1 MANFDDL
8 FTTPAAPE
16 LSSAPPQLTKEEYAA
31 KKKAERDD
39 LYALADEMAHE
50 IMQDGDAFRGF
61 LDVQARFDRYLDNP
75 IPIHQVHSHR
85 RCDEQKLP

>member
-16 LSSAPPQLTKEEYAA
+16 PPSAPPQLTKEEYAA

-39 LYALADEMAHE
+39 LYAPVSYTHLT
-50 IMQDGDAFRGF
+50 
-61 LDVQARFDRYLDNP
+61 
-75 IPIHQVHSHR
+75 
-85 RCDEQKLP
+85 LPTT

>member
-16 LSSAPPQLTKEEYAA
+16 PPSAPPQLTKEEYAA

-39 LYALADEMAHE
+39 LYGA
-50 IMQDGDAFRGF
+50 GG
-61 LDVQARFDRYLDNP
+61 
-75 IPIHQVHSHR
+75 
-85 RCDEQKLP
+85 

>member
-16 LSSAPPQLTKEEYAA
+16 SPSAPPQLTKEEYAA

-39 LYALADEMAHE
+39 LYALADEMAEKKILRQWHMYE
-50 IMQDGDAFRGF
+50 IVA
-61 LDVQARFDRYLDNP
+61 VVY
-75 IPIHQVHSHR
+75 
-85 RCDEQKLP
+85 

>member
-1 MANFDDL
+1 MMANFDDL

-16 LSSAPPQLTKEEYAA
+16 PPSALPQLTKEEYAA

-61 LDVQARFDRYLDNP
+61 LDQ
-75 IPIHQVHSHR
+75 R
-85 RCDEQKLP
+85 RLSVANRHHKGRQHL

>member
-16 LSSAPPQLTKEEYAA
+16 PPSAPPQLTKEEYAA

-50 IMQDGDAFRGF
+50 IMRTETPSGAFWMCRHA
-61 LDVQARFDRYLDNP
+61 LTAISP
-75 IPIHQVHSHR
+75 TKP
-85 RCDEQKLP
+85 C